1 MKYKHI
7 GKVDR
12 PLIDK
17 LADANVKEQV
27 RKIEAEKP
35 KEPTLQE
42 KVKEV
47 LAK

>member
-1 MKYKHI
+1 MKSKYI
-7 GKVDR
+7 GQVDR

-17 LADANVKEQV
+17 LADANVKEKV

-47 LAK
+47 LGK